1 MASTILYKFRASSTF
16 EALPMPGSAARL
28 FDVKRAIVRA
38 KKLDRSS
45 GGPQLEFDLSLRNAA
60 TNEEYEDESMLLP
73 RGTRVEVSRLPAA
86 RGHGLLARIARAEAG
101 MSMTTGGGGPPSHS
115 AHSAPAP
122 GAANTGYYTISSRER
137 DEEDEFVDNHE
148 EKELAALMAV
158 TDQAA
163 PSFRGAGLAPTTQ
176 AKKTWNP
183 AAGVPTPSGRGGFSG
198 GAAHHKASYNNRPNA
213 DPELR
218 ELEQKGQAKK
228 RHTGIPRT
236 FLKLSSESGAGG
248 EGDGEN
254 AGEIEQLQ
262 TNTMGFEELVN
273 RAGGQS
279 GSGAGGKRR
288 DLDYALKLT
297 ATSIPEHLQC
307 GICHNVVKNSM
318 LLPWDV
324 EGRTACETCI
334 RDGLTQN
341 GYRCP
346 LTGIE
351 GVSPD
356 DLLPNYGLR
365 KAADLFIKGVMEK
378 MDEIEQQQED
388 EVEPEEALDAAGGQG
403 YEDGREKGVVL
414 SKRAAALEKKQ
425 KKRADD
431 DDLFGGGDDEF
442 GGDVFDVEVDE
453 EVEKPEEEETTL
465 DIAADNELNIK
476 ETTQPDTE
484 NGSTQNNNIKTNDGG
499 KDAETLN
506 IGAGNVSEK
515 VLLEPTKTNKKS
527 VSDSPSEEP
536 RPFPTTEKDNNSTT
550 VPHRA
555 ASSSAA
561 NHSVNKNRRDTTK
574 RPRGPPAGYAMG
586 PAGGATGPRGATAP
600 PPPPP
605 PSRGGYQNYTGGR
618 GSYRGRGGRGGR
630 HYSDKTTT
638 HYDQDRGGRGY
649 RGHDNDHRSRQ
660 EHVTQFTN
668 WTMMENK
675 GDSIM
680 ERINPVMGQGMK
692 DTKVTQMTILQQS
705 EQDTIVM
712 TMTKVRI
719 MERLIVRPHQVI
731 LLIVITVL
739 GMVTTTLAEM
749 KTLKV
754 APMVTHAKAIII
766 GIIIIRMAI
775 RTKQL
780 VTSSDIITKNKN
792 ISPVTILVDVEEAF
806 MEEEVAT
813 EEAEEVVEEAIEEE
827 AEEAVVVRTVGGDIN
842 KNKSKLAPSNEF
854 HCHHLVVQVDPSSFV
869 ICVTGHLCIAIKDEG
884 MNGKTR

>member
-254 AGEIEQLQ
+254 AGESEQLQ

-279 GSGAGGKRR
+279 GSSAGGKRR

-307 GICHNVVKNSM
+307 GICHTVVKNSM

-403 YEDGREKGVVL
+403 YEDGKEKGVVL

-465 DIAADNELNIK
+465 DNAADSELNIK
-476 ETTQPDTE
+476 ETTKPDTE

-536 RPFPTTEKDNNSTT
+536 RPFPTTEKDNTSTT
-550 VPHRA
+550 VPHR

-561 NHSVNKNRRDTTK
+561 NHSVNKNRRDTK

-618 GSYRGRGGRGGR
+618 GSYRGGGRGGRGGR
-630 HYSDKTTT
+630 QYSDKTTT

-660 EHVTQFTN
+660 EHVSGEDQPRDGTRN
-668 WTMMENK
+668 
-675 GDSIM
+675 
-680 ERINPVMGQGMK
+680 ERHESNPN
-692 DTKVTQMTILQQS
+692 DNTSTKRS
-705 EQDTIVM
+705 RYYNHD
-712 TMTKVRI
+712 
-719 MERLIVRPHQVI
+719 H
-731 LLIVITVL
+731 
-739 GMVTTTLAEM
+739 
-749 KTLKV
+749 
-754 APMVTHAKAIII
+754 
-766 GIIIIRMAI
+766 
-775 RTKQL
+775 
-780 VTSSDIITKNKN
+780 
-792 ISPVTILVDVEEAF
+792 
-806 MEEEVAT
+806 
-813 EEAEEVVEEAIEEE
+813 
-827 AEEAVVVRTVGGDIN
+827 
-842 KNKSKLAPSNEF
+842 
-854 HCHHLVVQVDPSSFV
+854 
-869 ICVTGHLCIAIKDEG
+869 DEG
-884 MNGKTR
+884 ADHGTAHRDAHVSSASHSSHRDRRPRHDDNNNRRNEDFEGRSDGHSRKSNHNRDHHHQDDYQDEAAGDQQRYNHQEQEHQSSYNSRGRGGGFHGRGGGYRGGGRGGRGGYTGRGGGRGGSYGRGRY